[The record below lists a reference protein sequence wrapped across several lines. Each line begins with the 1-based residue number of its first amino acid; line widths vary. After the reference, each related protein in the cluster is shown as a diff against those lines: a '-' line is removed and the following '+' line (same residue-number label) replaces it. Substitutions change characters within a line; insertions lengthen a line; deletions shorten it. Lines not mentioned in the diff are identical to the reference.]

1 MPFDSE
7 LWTRSLS
14 EIVRTIAAWAP
25 RLAGALI
32 WLVIGWVVAR
42 LAQFILA
49 GLLRR
54 LGLDRLTARAG
65 ADRVL
70 ADAGLESSASQLIA
84 RLVYWLVLLVF
95 VLAATESLG
104 LSRVV
109 DTLGGLV
116 SYLPNVLAAALI
128 LLFGGLLARFVGDA
142 VGGVATQAGVS
153 AGAMLGQAVRY
164 ALFVFVAILAL
175 EQLQVQTTLLTTT
188 AIALIAAT
196 ALTLALSFGIGS
208 RELAHNIM
216 AGFHAKEAFNA
227 GQRLK
232 VRGHTGRLV
241 SIGSVKT
248 VIETDGGLISLPNSV
263 LTNEE
268 VTIVKENTESKS

>member
-1 MPFDSE
+1 MARKTERCSHLQFDSE

-14 EIVRTIAAWAP
+14 EVVRTIAAWAP
-25 RLAGALI
+25 RLAGALV

-54 LGLDRLTARAG
+54 L
-65 ADRVL
+65 
-70 ADAGLESSASQLIA
+70 
-84 RLVYWLVLLVF
+84 
-95 VLAATESLG
+95 
-104 LSRVV
+104 
-109 DTLGGLV
+109 
-116 SYLPNVLAAALI
+116 
-128 LLFGGLLARFVGDA
+128 
-142 VGGVATQAGVS
+142 
-153 AGAMLGQAVRY
+153 
-164 ALFVFVAILAL
+164 
-175 EQLQVQTTLLTTT
+175 QVQTTLLTTT
-188 AIALIAAT
+188 AIALVAAT
-196 ALTLALSFGIGS
+196 AQTLALSFGIGS

-227 GQRLK
+227 GQQLK

-241 SIGSVKT
+241 SIGPVKT

-263 LTNEE
+263 LTNEV

>member
-1 MPFDSE
+1 
-7 LWTRSLS
+7 LS
-14 EIVRTIAAWAP
+14 DIVRTIAAWAP
-25 RLAGALI
+25 RLVGALV

-54 LGLDRLTARAG
+54 LGLDRLTERAG

-70 ADAGLESSASQLIA
+70 ADAGLESSASKLIA

-95 VLAATESLG
+95 ILAATESLG

-116 SYLPNVLAAALI
+116 GYLPNVLAAALI
-128 LLFGGLLARFVGDA
+128 LLLGGLLARFVGDA
-142 VGGVATQAGVS
+142 VGGVASQASVR
-153 AGAMLGQAVRY
+153 AGPMLRQVVRY
-164 ALFVFVAILAL
+164 ALFIFVAILAL
-175 EQLQVQTTLLTTT
+175 EQL
-188 AIALIAAT
+188 
-196 ALTLALSFGIGS
+196 
-208 RELAHNIM
+208 
-216 AGFHAKEAFNA
+216 
-227 GQRLK
+227 
-232 VRGHTGRLV
+232 GRMV

-248 VIETDGGLISLPNSV
+248 VIETEGGLISLPNSV

-268 VTIVKENTESKS
+268 VTIVKESAESG

>member
-1 MPFDSE
+1 MQFDSE

-25 RLAGALI
+25 RLAGALV
-32 WLVIGWVVAR
+32 WLVLGWIVAR

-54 LGLDRLTARAG
+54 LGLDRLTERAG

-84 RLVYWLVLLVF
+84 RLVYWLILLVF

-128 LLFGGLLARFVGDA
+128 LLLGGLLARFVGDA

-153 AGAMLGQAVRY
+153 AGPMLGQVVRY
-164 ALFVFVAILAL
+164 ALFIFVAILAL

-227 GQRLK
+227 GQQLK

-248 VIETDGGLISLPNSV
+248 VIETEGGLISLPNSV

-268 VTIVKENTESKS
+268 VTIVKEGAESKP